1 MKIVNKGAPLRIVG
15 TVCTNESNQDC
26 AIDGQLDELIVRRA
40 IEPLAPHTQ
49 PFLG

>member
-1 MKIVNKGAPLRIVG
+1 MKIVNKGAPLGIVG
-15 TVCTNESNQDC
+15 TVCTNEANQVRTV
-26 AIDGQLDELIVRRA
+26 DGQLDALIARRA